1 MELVDMLDLGSSA
14 ARCESSSLSL
24 STKNEI
30 GDHEMQLNQLKVP
43 SVVHGSGTLP
53 ISIMYPGNDLDTR
66 VRVRWANWLKPRTVC
81 CDNFKMCL

>member
-53 ISIMYPGNDLDTR
+53 ISFYII
-66 VRVRWANWLKPRTVC
+66 ANKQIASLAQLVEQLIC
-81 CDNFKMCL
+81 NQ